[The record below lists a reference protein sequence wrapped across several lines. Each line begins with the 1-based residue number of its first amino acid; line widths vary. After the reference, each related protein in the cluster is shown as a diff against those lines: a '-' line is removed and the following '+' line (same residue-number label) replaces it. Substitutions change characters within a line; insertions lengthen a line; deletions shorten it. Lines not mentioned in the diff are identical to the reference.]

1 MSIHEFSA
9 LAWQEILFPLLS
21 LLAIPHCPSLNSLN
35 FLFLLCLRQDL
46 LLDLY
51 LLKKK
56 SFSSSKEA
64 LRTFLV
70 LMISSFVT
78 NVYFLS
84 PFNSLPLSS
93 TENVLLTKGCDFI
106 RVSWFSK
113 VIPSAKLIYICF
125 KEVGGIS
132 LQVCS

>member
-1 MSIHEFSA
+1 MTF
-9 LAWQEILFPLLS
+9 
-21 LLAIPHCPSLNSLN
+21 
-35 FLFLLCLRQDL
+35 
-46 LLDLY
+46 Y

-70 LMISSFVT
+70 LMISSFAT

-93 TENVLLTKGCDFI
+93 IENVLLTKGCDFM

-132 LQVCS
+132 KYADRISKCLLVFSCSNLLVSVIALFLRHCTSRWHKCTWK